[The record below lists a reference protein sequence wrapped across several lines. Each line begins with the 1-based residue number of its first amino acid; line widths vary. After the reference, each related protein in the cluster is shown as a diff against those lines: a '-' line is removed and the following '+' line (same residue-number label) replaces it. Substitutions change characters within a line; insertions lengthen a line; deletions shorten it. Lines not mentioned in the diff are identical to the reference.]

1 MSVEIS
7 NAALVA
13 ALLRIADLEARLSE
27 ADETLDAI
35 RAGEVD
41 AVVIGGPDGQLI
53 YTLENADRPYRLL
66 IEQMQECAVTLGVDG
81 TILYCNQRLSTLTAV
96 RREALVGRRLQ
107 EFVAP
112 QDRPLLNQLLTRG
125 AVAGRSAEFSLI
137 TAAGEEN
144 VPVNMSVADLPIEEG
159 SANLLCG
166 VITDLTRSRR
176 RTDELAAANQQLAS
190 EIDERRRTE
199 DKLRLALDAAD
210 MGNWDMDLLTGKT
223 TRSSRFDQIIGDTG
237 PSQWTPQTAAQLFV
251 DEDRSAV
258 AEAFA
263 EAVQSGVLDLERRI
277 HRRNDGAL
285 RWVQIKGLTFYD
297 DGKPV
302 RIAGVVSDVTDRRLI
317 DEQLRQAQKMEA
329 IGQLTGGVAH
339 DFNNLLMVIAGSLDL
354 LESRLDGDAKTIRY
368 LSTARHGVERG
379 AKLNQQL
386 LAFARRQDLRTE
398 SVDIGAL
405 LRSFENLLDRA
416 IGETIA
422 VTIKDPPALLH
433 ARTDPHQLE
442 TAILNLAINAR
453 DAMPQGGTLT
463 VSTGLRSVRAK
474 TAALNNT
481 VAGDY
486 VVISVAD
493 TGSGMSADVISKVF
507 EPFFTTKE
515 VGKGTGLGLSQVYG
529 FAKQSG
535 GFVTI
540 DSVVGEGTVISI
552 HLPSAQA
559 PEASTEERVAIREVK
574 GQGTVLVVEDDDD
587 VREIAS
593 SMLRDLGYMVFEADR
608 GKKALT
614 LLDSG
619 APIDLVFT
627 DVIMPGEVGGIE
639 LAREIKAHYKHI
651 PVLLTSG
658 YTAQRFQTDDMDE
671 GLQILR
677 KPYNRVDLSLAVKSA
692 IRSDR

>member
-1 MSVEIS
+1 MSVENS

-144 VPVNMSVADLPIEEG
+144 VPVNMSVADLPIEAG

-639 LAREIKAHYKHI
+639 LAREINAHYKHI

>member
-144 VPVNMSVADLPIEEG
+144 VPVNMSVADLPIEAG

>member
-1 MSVEIS
+1 MSVENS

-144 VPVNMSVADLPIEEG
+144 VPVNMSVADLPIEAG

>member
-1 MSVEIS
+1 MSVDDG

-13 ALLRIADLEARLSE
+13 ALLRIADLEVRLSE

-81 TILYCNQRLSTLTAV
+81 TILYCNQRLSTLTGV

-112 QDRPLLNQLLTRG
+112 QDCPLLNQLLTRG

-159 SANLLCG
+159 SADLLCG

-210 MGNWDMDLLTGKT
+210 MGNWDMDLLTGRT

-297 DGKPV
+297 NGKPV

-416 IGETIA
+416 IGETIT

-453 DAMPQGGTLT
+453 DAMPNGGALT
-463 VSTGLRSVRAK
+463 VSTGVRSVRSK

-481 VAGDY
+481 VVGDY

-493 TGSGMSADVISKVF
+493 TGSGMSAEVISKVF

-540 DSVVGEGTVISI
+540 DSVVGEGAVISS

-559 PEASTEERVAIREVK
+559 PEASTEERVTTREVK
-574 GQGTVLVVEDDDD
+574 GQGTVLVVEDDED

-593 SMLRDLGYMVFEADR
+593 SMLRELGYMVFEADR

-627 DVIMPGEVGGIE
+627 DVIMPGEVGGID

-658 YTAQRFQTDDMDE
+658 YTAQRFHTDDMDE

-692 IRSDR
+692 IRTDP

>member
-1 MSVEIS
+1 
-7 NAALVA
+7 
-13 ALLRIADLEARLSE
+13 
-27 ADETLDAI
+27 
-35 RAGEVD
+35 
-41 AVVIGGPDGQLI
+41 
-53 YTLENADRPYRLL
+53 
-66 IEQMQECAVTLGVDG
+66 
-81 TILYCNQRLSTLTAV
+81 
-96 RREALVGRRLQ
+96 
-107 EFVAP
+107 
-112 QDRPLLNQLLTRG
+112 
-125 AVAGRSAEFSLI
+125 
-137 TAAGEEN
+137 
-144 VPVNMSVADLPIEEG
+144 
-159 SANLLCG
+159 
-166 VITDLTRSRR
+166 
-176 RTDELAAANQQLAS
+176 
-190 EIDERRRTE
+190 
-199 DKLRLALDAAD
+199 
-210 MGNWDMDLLTGKT
+210 
-223 TRSSRFDQIIGDTG
+223 
-237 PSQWTPQTAAQLFV
+237 
-251 DEDRSAV
+251 
-258 AEAFA
+258 
-263 EAVQSGVLDLERRI
+263 
-277 HRRNDGAL
+277 
-285 RWVQIKGLTFYD
+285 
-297 DGKPV
+297 
-302 RIAGVVSDVTDRRLI
+302 
-317 DEQLRQAQKMEA
+317 
-329 IGQLTGGVAH
+329 
-339 DFNNLLMVIAGSLDL
+339 
-354 LESRLDGDAKTIRY
+354 
-368 LSTARHGVERG
+368 VERG

>member
-1 MSVEIS
+1 MSVENS

-35 RAGEVD
+35 RAGDVD

-144 VPVNMSVADLPIEEG
+144 VPVNMSVADLPIEAG

-237 PSQWTPQTAAQLFV
+237 LVQWTPQTAAQLFV

-258 AEAFA
+258 ADAFA
-263 EAVQSGVLDLERRI
+263 EAVRSGVLDLEKRI
-277 HRRNDGAL
+277 RRRNDGAL

-639 LAREIKAHYKHI
+639 LAREINAHYKHI

>member
-1 MSVEIS
+1 MSVENS

-263 EAVQSGVLDLERRI
+263 EAVQSGVLYLERRI

-453 DAMPQGGTLT
+453 DAMPQGGALT
-463 VSTGLRSVRAK
+463 VSTGVRSVRAK